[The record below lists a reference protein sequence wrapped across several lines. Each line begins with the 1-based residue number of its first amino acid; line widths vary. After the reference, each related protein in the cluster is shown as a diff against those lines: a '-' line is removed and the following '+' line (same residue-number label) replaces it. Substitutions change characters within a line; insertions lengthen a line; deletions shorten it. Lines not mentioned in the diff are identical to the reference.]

1 MRVSQNYCARQYGV
15 KKLLNMLIYSSKL
28 RYLADFFLVLSS
40 LATFCGTLLCRGYQV
55 KGVCM
60 AITDWPV
67 NERPREKLLMQGA
80 ASLSD
85 AELLAIF
92 LRTGVHGCSAVELAR
107 NLLQSFGG
115 LRQLLEA
122 NQSSFCSAKGLGP
135 AKFTQLQAVLEMNRR
150 HLAQELEQG
159 SVMDNP
165 GSVSEYLIS
174 QLRHLKREVFACLLL
189 DNKHCV
195 LGFEI
200 LFQGSIS
207 SAQVHPREVVKTAL
221 SYNAAAIIL
230 AHNHPSGIAEPS
242 MADRQITERLTNA
255 LALIEVNVIDHIII
269 GSSAPV
275 SFAERGLL

>member
-1 MRVSQNYCARQYGV
+1 
-15 KKLLNMLIYSSKL
+15 
-28 RYLADFFLVLSS
+28 
-40 LATFCGTLLCRGYQV
+40 
-55 KGVCM
+55 M
-60 AITDWPV
+60 AITDWPI

-92 LRTGVHGCSAVELAR
+92 LRTGVHGSSAVELAR
-107 NLLQSFGG
+107 SLLQSFGG

-122 NQSSFCSAKGLGP
+122 SEVSFCAAKGLGP
-135 AKFTQLQAVLEMNRR
+135 AKYSQLQAVLEMNRR

-207 SAQVHPREVVKTAL
+207 SAQVHPREVLKTAL

-242 MADRQITERLTNA
+242 MADRQITERLINA

-269 GSSAPV
+269 GSATPV